1 MAYKKTT
8 SSNTDLPQW
17 AKNIKLLRKSRGELQ
32 FQLGNIIGY
41 SDRAISAFENG
52 RNTPSEEIFTKIA
65 DHYEV
70 TLDMLLHEKLT
81 KKIISQRNEI
91 IDISMQTTWFNAL
104 CVRVKS
110 NRALNDEH
118 FIMAT
123 DCFEKLLSINTIST
137 IFIRESFEKCKNAY
151 FDSYKHSRIIAGAAN
166 TLMVIILEYAF
177 LKVPPEMYGKDVI
190 RNKDIELLS
199 NKENSEEQ
207 MDFIKAN
214 EDIFE
219 ECLRALRN
227 NPNTIDLYEYYLAL
241 KYLYGMT
248 INDETR
254 ETNNA
259 IGLALLM
266 EYYTLDNKYVER
278 LFDKF
283 FEGEDDLI
291 L

>member
-166 TLMVIILEYAF
+166 TLTVIILEYAF

-278 LFDKF
+278 LFDKL
-283 FEGEDDLI
+283 FEGEDD
-291 L
+291 

>member
-8 SSNTDLPQW
+8 SGNTDLPQW

-266 EYYTLDNKYVER
+266 EYYTFDNKYVER
-278 LFDKF
+278 LFDKL
-283 FEGEDDLI
+283 FEGEDD
-291 L
+291 

>member
-41 SDRAISAFENG
+41 SDLAISAFENG

-151 FDSYKHSRIIAGAAN
+151 YDSYKHSRIIAGAAN

-278 LFDKF
+278 LFDKL
-283 FEGEDDLI
+283 FEGEDD
-291 L
+291 

>member
-70 TLDMLLHEKLT
+70 TLDMLLHETLT

-151 FDSYKHSRIIAGAAN
+151 FDSYKQSRIIAGAAN

-278 LFDKF
+278 LFDKL
-283 FEGEDDLI
+283 FEGEDD
-291 L
+291 

>member
-1 MAYKKTT
+1 
-8 SSNTDLPQW
+8 
-17 AKNIKLLRKSRGELQ
+17 
-32 FQLGNIIGY
+32 
-41 SDRAISAFENG
+41 
-52 RNTPSEEIFTKIA
+52 
-65 DHYEV
+65 
-70 TLDMLLHEKLT
+70 MLLHEKLT

-151 FDSYKHSRIIAGAAN
+151 YDSYKHSRIIAGAAN

-278 LFDKF
+278 LFDKL
-283 FEGEDDLI
+283 FEGEDD
-291 L
+291 

>member
-123 DCFEKLLSINTIST
+123 DCFEKLLSINTIFT

-151 FDSYKHSRIIAGAAN
+151 YDSYKHSRIIAGAAN

-278 LFDKF
+278 LFDKL
-283 FEGEDDLI
+283 FEGEDD
-291 L
+291 

>member
-8 SSNTDLPQW
+8 SSSTDIPQW

-177 LKVPPEMYGKDVI
+177 LKVPPEMYGNDVI

-278 LFDKF
+278 LFDKL
-283 FEGEDDLI
+283 FEGEDD
-291 L
+291 

>member
-266 EYYTLDNKYVER
+266 EYYTFDNKYVER
-278 LFDKF
+278 LFDKL
-283 FEGEDDLI
+283 FEGEDD
-291 L
+291 

>member
-278 LFDKF
+278 LFDKL
-283 FEGEDDLI
+283 FEGEDD
-291 L
+291 

>member
-123 DCFEKLLSINTIST
+123 DCFEKLLSINTIFT

-278 LFDKF
+278 LFDKL
-283 FEGEDDLI
+283 FEGEDD
-291 L
+291 

>member
-1 MAYKKTT
+1 MADKQTT
-8 SSNTDLPQW
+8 SSNSNTDLPQW
-17 AKNIKLLRKSRGELQ
+17 AKNIKLLRKCRGELQ

-41 SDRAISAFENG
+41 SDRAVSAFENG
-52 RNTPSEEIFTKIA
+52 RNTPSEETFIKIA
-65 DHYEV
+65 NHYEV

-81 KKIISQRNEI
+81 KKTISQRNEI

-137 IFIRESFEKCKNAY
+137 IFIGESFEKCKNAY

-199 NKENSEEQ
+199 DKENSEEQ
-207 MDFIKAN
+207 INFIKAK

-254 ETNNA
+254 EINNA

-266 EYYTLDNKYVER
+266 EYYTFDNKYVER
-278 LFDKF
+278 LFDKL
-283 FEGEDDLI
+283 FEGEDD
-291 L
+291 

>member
-151 FDSYKHSRIIAGAAN
+151 YDSYKHSRIIAGAAN

-278 LFDKF
+278 LFDKL
-283 FEGEDDLI
+283 FEGEDD
-291 L
+291 

>member
-151 FDSYKHSRIIAGAAN
+151 YDSYKHSRIIAGAAN

-190 RNKDIELLS
+190 RNKEIELLS

-278 LFDKF
+278 LFDKL
-283 FEGEDDLI
+283 FEGEDD
-291 L
+291 

>member
-166 TLMVIILEYAF
+166 TLMVIMLEYAF

-278 LFDKF
+278 LFDKL
-283 FEGEDDLI
+283 FEGEDD
-291 L
+291 